1 MAKYLRRPTYS
12 LVISI
17 LMQLFNLTEQY
28 ATVFTPPSEE
38 LVSPVLVSNEGS
50 SQLDIVAGVG
60 LELAHRGATLF
71 DHVEK
76 HLGQLRVLVQIHQ
89 VGKTVVHFEGHSC
102 FLITQSKNY
111 L

>member
-1 MAKYLRRPTYS
+1 MNNMLPFS
-12 LVISI
+12 
-17 LMQLFNLTEQY
+17 
-28 ATVFTPPSEE
+28 PPSEE
-38 LVSPVLVSNEGS
+38 LVLPVLVSNEGS

-76 HLGQLRVLVQIHQ
+76 HLGQLRVLIQIHE

-102 FLITQSKNY
+102 FLITQTKNY
-111 L
+111 S

>member
-1 MAKYLRRPTYS
+1 ML
-12 LVISI
+12 
-17 LMQLFNLTEQY
+17 LFSPL
-28 ATVFTPPSEE
+28 SEE
-38 LVSPVLVSNEGS
+38 LVLPVLVSNEGA

-60 LELAHRGATLF
+60 LAHRSATLF

-76 HLGQLRVLVQIHQ
+76 HLRQLRVLIQIHE

-102 FLITQSKNY
+102 FLITQTKNY